1 MRTPQACFGRCT
13 AKHCGTGMIE
23 RWARSVM
30 TLVHFPS
37 MAVRPSGLMIACSRV
52 KLRRR

>member
-1 MRTPQACFGRCT
+1 
-13 AKHCGTGMIE
+13 
-23 RWARSVM
+23 M

-52 KLRRR
+52 KLLVPMEIGRVVILNRSPTKHSAR